1 MPHPIAVTTNGSLWF
16 DGGFQ
21 ARAPVSKAPADIG
34 GVELERVA
42 DGYEREGAV
51 CFIGGEPG
59 LDFREETPPSRTLV
73 ARPSVKREDGVGQH
87 RNLEALLGLNA
98 TPAPYLEKLGGQDAL
113 GRELGL

>member
-42 DGYEREGAV
+42 GGYEREGAV

-98 TPAPYLEKLGGQDAL
+98 TPAPYLEKLGG
-113 GRELGL
+113 